1 MNSVSKERIRTNLS
15 LDKEAK
21 EKARKIFEKYGLSL
35 SEAVNIF
42 LYQSIYSNGIPFR
55 IEIPNEETVKAM
67 ENVRKGKNLEEVT
80 LDQLKE
86 EAKQCLK

>member
-1 MNSVSKERIRTNLS
+1 MNSAGKERMRTNLS

-21 EKARKIFEKYGLSL
+21 EKARKIFKKYGLSL

-42 LYQSIYSNGIPFR
+42 LYQSIYSKGIPFR
-55 IEIPNEETVKAM
+55 IEIPNKETVKAM

-86 EAKQCLK
+86 ESK

>member
-1 MNSVSKERIRTNLS
+1 MSSVSKERIRTNLS

-55 IEIPNEETVKAM
+55 VEIPNEETVKAM
-67 ENVRKGKNLEEVT
+67 ENVRKGENLEEVT

>member
-1 MNSVSKERIRTNLS
+1 MKAVSRKKIRTNLS

-21 EKARKIFEKYGLSL
+21 EKAKKIFEKYGLSL

-67 ENVRKGKNLEEVT
+67 ENVREGKNLEEVT

-86 EAKQCLK
+86 EAKR

>member
-1 MNSVSKERIRTNLS
+1 MKAASREKIRTNLS

-21 EKARKIFEKYGLSL
+21 EKAKKIFEKYGLSL

-67 ENVRKGKNLEEVT
+67 ENVREGKNLEEVT

-86 EAKQCLK
+86 EAKR

>member
-1 MNSVSKERIRTNLS
+1 MNTVTKERIRTNLS

-21 EKARKIFEKYGLSL
+21 EKSRKIFEKYGLSL

-55 IEIPNEETVKAM
+55 IEIPNEETIKAM
-67 ENVRKGKNLEEVT
+67 ENVRKEKNLEEVT

>member
-1 MNSVSKERIRTNLS
+1 MNPMVRERIRTNLS

-67 ENVRKGKNLEEVT
+67 ENVRRGKNLEEVT
-80 LDQLKE
+80 LDELKE
-86 EAKQCLK
+86 EAKECLK

>member
-1 MNSVSKERIRTNLS
+1 MNTVSKERIRTNLS

-42 LYQSIYSNGIPFR
+42 LYQSIYSKGIPFR
-55 IEIPNEETVKAM
+55 IEMPNEETIKAM
-67 ENVRKGKNLEEVT
+67 ENVRRGEDLEEVT

>member
-1 MNSVSKERIRTNLS
+1 MNSVGKERIRTNLS

-21 EKARKIFEKYGLSL
+21 EKAGKIFKKYGLSL

-42 LYQSIYSNGIPFR
+42 LYQSIYSKGIPFR
-55 IEIPNEETVKAM
+55 VEIPNKETVKAM

-86 EAKQCLK
+86 ESK

>member
-1 MNSVSKERIRTNLS
+1 MNFVSKERIRTNLS
-15 LDKEAK
+15 LDRKAK

-67 ENVRKGKNLEEVT
+67 ENVRKEKNLEEVT
-80 LDQLKE
+80 LAQLKE

>member
-1 MNSVSKERIRTNLS
+1 MNSAGKERIRTNLS

-42 LYQSIYSNGIPFR
+42 LYQSIYSKGIPFR
-55 IEIPNEETVKAM
+55 IEIPNKETVKAM

-86 EAKQCLK
+86 ESKQCLK